1 MNYAFCEVCSL
12 FPPLEWPFL
21 QPNIPRLSDSPTHFR
36 LLSFE
41 CFLLAVFIHTLCYL
55 GYIHEGDS
63 HVQLQD
69 PLCIEITKLSFS
81 YSWDVLNFLSALKCS
96 SRLFLTLALINAS
109 IFAFSLVFLFFSKD
123 VVFKKH
129 YNDSPEVLVCANH
142 TTSGGNLN
150 PLYNSISAWAEV
162 RSYFKMKEQFFQ
174 SISVINFHFN
184 CFLNTVFTLWCS
196 KWVMWVYGLPC
207 TLLWGWSSQFSL
219 ITACVFSLSVHKQDR
234 F

>member
-12 FPPLEWPFL
+12 FSPLEWPFL
-21 QPNIPRLSDSPTHFR
+21 QPNIPRLSDSPTHLR

-41 CFLLAVFIHTLCYL
+41 CFLLVAFIHTLCYL
-55 GYIHEGDS
+55 GYIQEGDS

-69 PLCIEITKLSFS
+69 KIVILLQLGC
-81 YSWDVLNFLSALKCS
+81 LKFPF
-96 SRLFLTLALINAS
+96 RLQMLMLFFTLAFINAS
-109 IFAFSLVFLFFSKD
+109 IFAFSLVFFFPED

-162 RSYFKMKEQFFQ
+162 RSYFKMKERFFNQ
-174 SISVINFHFN
+174 
-184 CFLNTVFTLWCS
+184 
-196 KWVMWVYGLPC
+196 
-207 TLLWGWSSQFSL
+207 
-219 ITACVFSLSVHKQDR
+219 
-234 F
+234 